1 MLDGYVTPSL
11 HTGCM
16 PLHTEQIK
24 DSLRTKFNNLATLLH
39 VVIKRVRSDFKVHW
53 KLVTVAPQVSKVPG
67 EAKSHKDIG
76 LPTFYVKY
84 DINAHIISNNKTYA
98 K

>member
-1 MLDGYVTPSL
+1 M
-11 HTGCM
+11 
-16 PLHTEQIK
+16 
-24 DSLRTKFNNLATLLH
+24 
-39 VVIKRVRSDFKVHW
+39 VIKRVLSDFKVNW

-67 EAKSHKDIG
+67 EAKSHKDTG

-84 DINAHIISNNKTYA
+84 DINAHIISNNKIYA